1 MIARQHKALE
11 GFRRAAQLHRAP
23 PECPYVE
30 TTEACG
36 GTQKVGRTSNW
47 STHRSLLNLT
57 FAMRPIQP
65 ELATH
70 SSHWSHSFS
79 RVELGCARLE
89 CVRRPPVA
97 GRTRLA
103 KRREGGTL
111 LLGPR

>member
-70 SSHWSHSFS
+70 SFYERGCQEKTLPRRRGQLDFSGVPPLCDGEPSF
-79 RVELGCARLE
+79 
-89 CVRRPPVA
+89 
-97 GRTRLA
+97 
-103 KRREGGTL
+103 
-111 LLGPR
+111 GPTP